1 MTTNKPSSDNYR
13 IWLKLS
19 GLAWFF
25 ILLLA
30 LITLIAGSPARLV
43 FLEGDPYGFAGALE
57 GLGLSTHFFAVY
69 FTAIE
74 IAFALLFMA
83 VGLLIFWKASDD
95 WMAILVSA
103 AFISLGVGTPLS
115 DALIFHDAL
124 WHWPVTFLRI
134 LSFNL
139 ALLMFFL
146 FPDGLFVPSWTRWL
160 ALTAAFYT
168 GLWFFIPELIPPIA
182 VLAEATTLQAL
193 ILYLPWIF
201 LVMTGVAGQIYRYRH
216 VSDSFQRQQ
225 TKWVVL
231 GFTLFAVI
239 GWAILLPFGL
249 STSIRQAEG
258 GNILYILLAGPL
270 LLLAVGLIPLTT
282 ALAILRYRLWD
293 ISLVVRKTITY
304 GLLTVFLLA
313 IYLIMVVIFEG
324 LLRLI
329 TGQDSPLII
338 VVSTLLIAF
347 LFNPLRTRLQTFI
360 DHRFFRQKYNAT
372 ITLRRFAE
380 TARDEVDLDQLAA
393 EILQVVQETLQPERS
408 SLWLRRV
415 NEGQRNHEAVS
426 VSTLAK
432 MSPFE
437 NRQ

>member
-1 MTTNKPSSDNYR
+1 MEETHKTIVHQP
-13 IWLKLS
+13 WLKLS
-19 GLAWFF
+19 RLAWIF

-30 LITLIAGSPARLV
+30 LITLIAGSTARLF
-43 FLEGDPYGFAGALE
+43 FLESDPYGFADALE
-57 GLGLSTHFFAVY
+57 EVGLSTHFFAVY
-69 FTAIE
+69 FTSIE

-139 ALLMFFL
+139 ALMMFFL
-146 FPDGLFVPSWTRWL
+146 FPDWRFVPVWTRWL
-160 ALTAAFYT
+160 ALAAALYS

-201 LVMTGVAGQIYRYRH
+201 LVMIGVAGQIYRYQN
-216 VSDSFQRQQ
+216 VSDSSQRQQ

-231 GFTLFAVI
+231 GFTLFVVI
-239 GWAILLPFGL
+239 GWVILLPFGL
-249 STSIRQAEG
+249 SSSIRQAEG

-313 IYLIMVVIFEG
+313 VYLIMVVVFEG

-338 VVSTLLIAF
+338 VISTLIIAA
-347 LFNPLRTRLQTFI
+347 LFNPARRWMQMLINRYFYRRKYDASQALATF
-360 DHRFFRQKYNAT
+360 AV
-372 ITLRRFAE
+372 A
-380 TARDEVDLDQLAA
+380 ARDEVDLDRLAA
-393 EILQVVQETLQPERS
+393 ELMQVVEETMQPAS
-408 SLWLRRV
+408 AGLWLRRI
-415 NEGQRNHEAVS
+415 EGKPVS
-426 VSTLAK
+426 HKADFVSSTTNKTLPESDK
-432 MSPFE
+432 
-437 NRQ
+437 